1 MFKNQFYVF
10 LQHIFCFPS
19 LLIRNLIVIIP
30 RIKKLNSL
38 LYLGDK
44 SPIYFII
51 YAGESGSKQNT
62 VFILHKN
69 IQSLHTKLSVDLIWF
84 KKEIQSM
91 QCSAKL

>member
-51 YAGESGSKQNT
+51 YGGESGSKKTRYLYDIRISN
-62 VFILHKN
+62 LC
-69 IQSLHTKLSVDLIWF
+69 IQEFL
-84 KKEIQSM
+84 
-91 QCSAKL
+91 